1 MEIVILILG
10 VLFIFKD
17 EVKSL
22 IRKPK
27 LQQTE
32 EEKNKKKEYK
42 EQFDKIMN
50 YSYEQAISKRGDN

>member
-27 LQQTE
+27 PQQTE